1 MATKRQ
7 YSAFQ
12 RACMVAFCSSP
23 LVSRE
28 VVPDDT
34 VALVVTDGMGLA
46 EVCSVSPFL
55 IPYPLSGSKSSGG
68 SSPGLTGGDS
78 LKEHASPGEYET
90 SLCRSGVGGASHCFC
105 SGTEDSLGVT
115 IAALDCIGGEAGPT
129 SKGLDVLTW
138 LS

>member
-12 RACMVAFCSSP
+12 RACRVAFCSSL
-23 LVSRE
+23 LVRE
-28 VVPDDT
+28 AVPDGT

-46 EVCSVSPFL
+46 EICSVSPL
-55 IPYPLSGSKSSGG
+55 PLPYPLSGSKSSGG
-68 SSPGLTGGDS
+68 SRPGLTGGES

-90 SLCRSGVGGASHCFC
+90 SFCQSGVGGASHCFC
-105 SGTEDSLGVT
+105 SGTDDSLGVT
-115 IAALDCIGGEAGPT
+115 VAALGWIGGEAGPT